1 MPDIK
6 QVLSDEIRRLARKE
20 VKQAVVPL
28 LKIISEQKN
37 ELRELKKQLALL
49 KKNVPEKTVAAPV
62 VTAEADDNTKY
73 RLNAAGIVRIR
84 TKLDISQGKMAALLG
99 VSTHTV
105 SMWEIGRVSPRKNM
119 KKAICMLRTLGR
131 RELKKRLEAL
141 GFDDK
146 NKKSE

>member
-1 MPDIK
+1 M
-6 QVLSDEIRRLARKE
+6 LSQDRKLFTAMRRL
-20 VKQAVVPL
+20 L
-28 LKIISEQKN
+28 ILIHQKFAHI
-37 ELRELKKQLALL
+37 L
-49 KKNVPEKTVAAPV
+49 NVPEKTVAAPV
-62 VTAEADDNTKY
+62 VTAEADDDTKY

>member
-49 KKNVPEKTVAAPV
+49 KKNVPEKTVVAPV
-62 VTAEADDNTKY
+62 VTAEADDDTKY

-146 NKKSE
+146 NKQSE